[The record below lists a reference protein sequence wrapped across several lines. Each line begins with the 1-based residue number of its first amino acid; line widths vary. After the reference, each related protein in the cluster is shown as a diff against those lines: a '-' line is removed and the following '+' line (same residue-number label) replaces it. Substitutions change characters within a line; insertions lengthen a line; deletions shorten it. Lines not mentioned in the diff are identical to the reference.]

1 MKKLLAVIGL
11 VGFVAAGVVIG
22 QVAYVSI
29 WSDHTGLHIG
39 AKATDK
45 VAFRNAT
52 PVGKQIIT
60 NTAPVL
66 IQVVDVAGVTNT
78 IACYTTTNQLNQVR
92 NAIVAHGLASTDGN

>member
-39 AKATDK
+39 AKSTDAI
-45 VAFRNAT
+45 AFRDAT
-52 PVGKQIIT
+52 PSGKKSIGLTLTNGAALAECVTKLQNIHDALVTVGLCQT
-60 NTAPVL
+60 NAP
-66 IQVVDVAGVTNT
+66 
-78 IACYTTTNQLNQVR
+78 
-92 NAIVAHGLASTDGN
+92 